1 MYIIKKII
9 SICEKSKNAWTYG
22 KTGHRNFE
30 VDQKD
35 YNFCGRSEFL
45 EEAREL
51 EKEGLI
57 DVKWYSLGSEI
68 LTIGFRLEKLD
79 LFYEMENMIPKW
91 KRVSDMETRI
101 QNELNHITK
110 GWIRDYYQ
118 DLLESLS
125 PENTRKFPKESIGYF
140 EVFRGLDQLNG
151 PVYKRIFSKKFLHDS
166 KIFEKKKQSYV
177 ITIAKEFCPDVVEE
191 MSDTEILSQ
200 IFIEE
205 YSQQMEVKGP
215 LRISLKKDDKESI
228 LDLGEYFYGTIL
240 NSETLKQA
248 EVLPDQPKL
257 KRIVTIEN
265 KANFVSMP
273 YREDTL
279 YIFTH
284 GYFTPKERTLLLK
297 LDEVLKDREDIRFY
311 HTGDMDYGGI
321 KIFEYIEAKIFNRLE
336 PLNMDVDTY
345 MKYLDSGGKMKD
357 DTVKKLKECKVE
369 KLEQLISLMIE
380 KKIWIEQEIFLND
393 N

>member
-1 MYIIKKII
+1 MYTIKKII
-9 SICEKSKNAWTYG
+9 SICEASKNDWTHG
-22 KTGHRNFE
+22 KTGHRNYQVKQE
-30 VDQKD
+30 D
-35 YNFCGRSEFL
+35 YNLCGRSQFPKEVRKL
-45 EEAREL
+45 EQ
-51 EKEGLI
+51 KGLI
-57 DVKWYSLGSEI
+57 DVDWYSLGSEI
-68 LTIGFRLEKLD
+68 NKIGYQLEKLD

-91 KRVSDMETRI
+91 KKVSDMEIRI
-101 QNELNHITK
+101 KNELDHITK

-118 DLLESLS
+118 DLLETLN
-125 PENTRKFPKESIGYF
+125 PENTRKFPKEAIEYF

-151 PVYKRIFSKKFLHDS
+151 PVYKRLFSKNILHDS
-166 KIFEKKKQSYV
+166 KAFQDQKESYV
-177 ITIAKEFCPDVVEE
+177 IKKAKKFCPDVVVE
-191 MSDTEILSQ
+191 MSDTEVLSQ

-215 LRISLKKDDKESI
+215 LRISLKKDDKESV

-297 LDEVLKDREDIRFY
+297 LDEVLRDREDIRFY

-321 KIFEYIEAKIFNRLE
+321 KIFEYIETKIFNRLE